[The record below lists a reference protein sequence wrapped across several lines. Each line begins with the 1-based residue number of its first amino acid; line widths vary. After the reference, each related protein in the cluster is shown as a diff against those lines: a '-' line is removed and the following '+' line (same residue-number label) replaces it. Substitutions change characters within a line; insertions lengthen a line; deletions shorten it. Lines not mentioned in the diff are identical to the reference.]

1 MVGDDLFLIL
11 KVYYNPFCLWLLP
24 QLEIKG
30 MFTVLFMLLR
40 NEFSEQIFEG
50 TTS

>member
-1 MVGDDLFLIL
+1 MVGNDLFLIL
-11 KVYYNPFCLWLLP
+11 KVYYNPLCLWLLL

-30 MFTVLFMLLR
+30 MFTVFFLLLR
-40 NEFSEQIFEG
+40 NEFSEQIFKG